1 MQSSRNMSL
10 SASAVVLNN
19 PDLESRYRQTK
30 IIFTIG
36 PATSQDAVLKQL
48 ILERV
53 DICRINMAHANHD
66 WARNI
71 IRQIRRVCEETGRQI
86 AIMMDI
92 KGPEIRTGDLASP
105 VFLEAGQLFDFLMAP
120 PDGDTRSDGIQCVNV
135 NYSNLINDVA
145 IGDTVLVDSGLIR
158 MQVVE
163 LLDQRIRCRVLIPGH
178 LGNRRHINLPGVRV
192 GLPSLTEKDQG
203 DLRVGLEEGIDF
215 IALSFVRD
223 ADALQSLRTVLN
235 ENNAKARIIAKIE
248 DQQAIS
254 NIEDIIDASDGIMVA
269 RGDLGIECPYEELP
283 IIQHQIIKS
292 CRKKSRPVIVATH
305 MLESMIEAPVPT
317 RAEVSDVANAVLE
330 KADAIMLSGETTTG
344 KYPLECV
351 RVFNRIARRIESVHH
366 DDPTK
371 DLHLPTPKGKML
383 RSAVYLA
390 NDIEDSGIVVFSR
403 SGYLAR
409 MLSSLRPRVP
419 IYAFTDI
426 PELFRNLLILWGVE
440 PFLMSFSEDPEETIK
455 YSIDYLKR
463 KKWVKDGQTLIV
475 ISNALAKDVII
486 DTLQIRKVEKAKI
499 KKTDPPELQKWG
511 ALNLKP

>member
-1 MQSSRNMSL
+1 MPASRNSSL
-10 SASAVVLNN
+10 SQSQVILNN
-19 PDLESRYRQTK
+19 AGFESRYRQTK

-36 PATSQDAVLKQL
+36 PATSEDDVLKQL
-48 ILERV
+48 IHERV
-53 DICRINMAHANHD
+53 DICRINMAHASHD
-66 WARNI
+66 WARSI
-71 IRQIRRVCEETGRQI
+71 IRQIKRVCDEAERQI
-86 AIMMDI
+86 GIMMDI
-92 KGPEIRTGDLASP
+92 KGPEIRTGDLSEP
-105 VFLEAGQLFDFLMAP
+105 VFLEAGQLFDFLMFPSDENA
-120 PDGDTRSDGIQCVNV
+120 SFDGILCVNV

-158 MQVVE
+158 MEVVG
-163 LLDQRIRCRVLIPGH
+163 LLEQRIRCRVIIPGR
-178 LGNRRHINLPGVRV
+178 LGSRRHINLPGVHV

-203 DLRVGLEEGIDF
+203 DLAVGLEEGIDF

-223 ADALQSLRTVLN
+223 ADALHSLRNVL
-235 ENNAKARIIAKIE
+235 EAQQSKARIIAKIE

-254 NIEDIIDASDGIMVA
+254 NIEDIIDASDGVMVA

-283 IIQHQIIKS
+283 IIQHQIIRS

-351 RVFNRIARRIESVHH
+351 KVFNRIARRIESVHN

-371 DLHLPTPKGKML
+371 DLSLPTPKGKML

-409 MLSSLRPRVP
+409 TLSSLRPRVP

-440 PFLMSFSEDPEETIK
+440 PFLMHFSEDPEDTIK
-455 YSIDYLKR
+455 NSLDYLMR
-463 KKWVKDGQTLIV
+463 KKWVKEGQTLIV
-475 ISNALAKDVII
+475 ISNALAKETII
-486 DTLQIRKVEKAKI
+486 DTLQIRKVEKAKLKRNQI
-499 KKTDPPELQKWG
+499 ELQKWG
-511 ALNLKP
+511 